1 MSWLET
7 SIMAKR
13 GVAGGKE
20 TSRQKI
26 TIEQQG
32 KFHYVYGPY
41 AEPVI
46 EVEPGAVVEAETH
59 DAFEGKIKSESDV
72 PSELLNVPT

>member
-41 AEPVI
+41 VLSLI
-46 EVEPGAVVEAETH
+46 H
-59 DAFEGKIKSESDV
+59 I
-72 PSELLNVPT
+72 